1 MKTYLVIGFDKS
13 DGVSIWLKIKAPDP
27 STASKT
33 FIKQCKKELGPDSK
47 YFVEFVIG
55 PRLEV
60 HYNDKYH

>member
-1 MKTYLVIGFDKS
+1 MKTYLVIGFDES

-27 STASKT
+27 SIASKT
-33 FIKQCKKELGPDSK
+33 FIKKCKKELGPDSK

-60 HYNDKYH
+60 YHHENI